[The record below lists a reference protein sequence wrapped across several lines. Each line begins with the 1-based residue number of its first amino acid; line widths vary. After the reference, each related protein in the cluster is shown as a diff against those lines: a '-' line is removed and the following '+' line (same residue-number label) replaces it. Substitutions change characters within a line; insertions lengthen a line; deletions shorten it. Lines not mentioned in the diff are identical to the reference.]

1 MRSFAVVAGFAAAA
15 NAYAYGYPEAVNS
28 TSVAPPVYAVSTPAG
43 YPVSTPVGYPVSSAP
58 AYGASSAPPS
68 YTTTTI
74 KGLTTVCPG
83 STTLTVGTKT
93 YTVTKSTTII
103 DNDCV
108 YTTTIPVKPTPGAGK
123 PSSVPAGKPS
133 GTPAVGTPIVGTP
146 SVGTPPAVLYPSK
159 NGTAPTYPVGTGAP
173 TSTKPSPS
181 QFTGAAAQ
189 TGAAMLAI
197 VGAVAAFL

>member
-15 NAYAYGYPEAVNS
+15 NAYAYGYPAQNT
-28 TSVAPPVYAVSTPAG
+28 TSVAPPTYPASTPAG
-43 YPVSTPVGYPVSSAP
+43 YPVSSPVGYPVSSSP
-58 AYGASSAPPS
+58 AAYYPS

-74 KGLTTVCPG
+74 KGLTTVCNGP
-83 STTLTVGTKT
+83 TTLSVGTKT

-108 YTTTIPVKPTPGAGK
+108 YTTTVPVKPTPTPAKSSSTPAVK
-123 PSSVPAGKPS
+123 PSS
-133 GTPAVGTPIVGTP
+133 TPAVKTPIAYSTPVVGP
-146 SVGTPPAVLYPSK
+146 YPSK
-159 NGTAPTYPVGTGAP
+159 NGTAPTYPVGTSAP
-173 TSTKPSPS
+173 TSTKPTPS

-197 VGAVAAFL
+197 AAAAAAFL